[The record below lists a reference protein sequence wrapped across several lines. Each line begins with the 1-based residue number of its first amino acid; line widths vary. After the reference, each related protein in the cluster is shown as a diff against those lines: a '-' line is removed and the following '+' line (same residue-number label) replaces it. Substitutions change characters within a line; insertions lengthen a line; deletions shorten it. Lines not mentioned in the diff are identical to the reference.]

1 MSKAAHLLDTSA
13 ILTFTDNEEGAE
25 AVEELLERAKK
36 GETLVHISA
45 MTAMELYYVSWGER
59 GEEEADRLL
68 LFVRA
73 LPVTELSLESA
84 LVVPAARFKARYKI
98 SVADAWIAATAAIHD
113 LILVHKDPEFERISE
128 EVSLLSLPF
137 KLKKKKKTLGKG

>member
-1 MSKAAHLLDTSA
+1 LSRAAHLLDTSA
-13 ILTFTDNEEGAE
+13 ILTFTDNEEGAG
-25 AVEELLERAKK
+25 AVEELLKKAKK

-45 MTAMELYYVSWGER
+45 MTAMELYYVSSGER
-59 GEEEADRLL
+59 GEDEADRLL

-84 LVVPAARFKARYKI
+84 LVMPAARFKARYKI
-98 SVADAWIAATAAIHD
+98 SVADAWIAATAAVHD

-128 EVSLLSLPF
+128 EVSLMSLPF
-137 KLKKKKKTLGKG
+137 KSKKKKAPGKG